1 MKAQLAPLPPRDA
14 IAALLARGGRLDPS
28 FSWLDVWQEE
38 HARAFAVAK
47 STGFDILGD
56 IHGELVKALAEG
68 RTFEQFA
75 SGLTPMLQ
83 RKGWWGRQ
91 MMADPETGEIGA
103 VQLGSTRRLHTIFDA
118 NMRVSYAAGHWSMF
132 ERNKATRPFLRYVH
146 IDPEL
151 HQEDSRPHH
160 AALHNLVLP
169 VDHPFWS
176 TFAPPNGWGC
186 RCTLQQLSQRD
197 IDRLLREGE
206 QLLFEAPTIETRPW
220 TNWRTGEI
228 VHVPEGVDPGWAYNP
243 GREQWA
249 AATAAAKIGSAPAE
263 LAAAL
268 NDEPELVARLDAEF
282 GRWFD
287 YAAAG
292 GRVER
297 STFTV
302 GTLSDEVLAALR
314 ERGVQP
320 DTGAITLQ
328 QRQVRHMLR
337 DAKQVRGRAVPD
349 EVLRHLPAILTSPR
363 AVLRDRRDGDLL
375 YVFDAAPGTRGK
387 IVVRLDFDIKQ
398 REAGAKRITVTANSV
413 RTAGIV
419 ESSAL
424 ANKNEYELLVG
435 RL

>member
-1 MKAQLAPLPPRDA
+1 MKAQLAPLPPYEA

-28 FSWLDVWQEE
+28 FSWLDVWQAE
-38 HARAFAVAK
+38 HARAFTVAK
-47 STGFDILGD
+47 SAGFDILAD
-56 IHGELVKALAEG
+56 IHAELVKALAEG

-75 SGLTPMLQ
+75 ADLTPMLQ
-83 RKGWWGRQ
+83 RKGWWGRR
-91 MMADPETGEIGA
+91 MMADPETGEISA

-118 NMRVSYAAGHWSMF
+118 NMRVSYAAGHWAMF
-132 ERNKATRPFLRYVH
+132 ERNKAARPFLRYVH

-151 HQEDSRPHH
+151 HQENSRPHH

-169 VDHPFWS
+169 VDHPFWA

-206 QLLFEAPTIETRPW
+206 LLLFEPPTIDTRPW

-268 NDEPELVARLDAEF
+268 NDEPELVARLDEEF

-287 YAAAG
+287 QAAAG

-302 GTLSDEVLAALR
+302 GTLSDEVLAALHQ
-314 ERGVQP
+314 RGIRP
-320 DTGAITLQ
+320 ETGAITLQ
-328 QRQVRHMLR
+328 QRQVVHMLR
-337 DAKQVRGRAVPD
+337 DAKRIRGQAVPD
-349 EVLRHLPAILTSPR
+349 EVLRHLPSVLSTPR

-375 YVFDAAPGTRGK
+375 YVFDALAGRQGK
-387 IVVRLDFDIKQ
+387 IVVRLDFSVKQ
-398 REAGAKRITVTANSV
+398 QVPSGRRVPVITNSV
-413 RTAGIV
+413 RTAGII
-419 ESSAL
+419 ETPAL
-424 ANKNEYELLVG
+424 ANEKEYELLVG

>member
-1 MKAQLAPLPPRDA
+1 MKAQLAPLPPREA
-14 IAALLARGGRLDPS
+14 IAALLARGGKLDQS

-38 HARAFAVAK
+38 HARAFTVAK
-47 STGFDILGD
+47 SAGFDILGD
-56 IHGELVKALAEG
+56 IHTELVKALAEG
-68 RTFEQFA
+68 RTIQQFA
-75 SGLTPMLQ
+75 TGLTPVLQ

-91 MMADPETGEIGA
+91 LMADPETGEIGA
-103 VQLGSTRRLHTIFDA
+103 VQLGSTRRLHTIYDA
-118 NMRVSYAAGHWSMF
+118 NMRVSYAAGHWAMF

-151 HQEDSRPHH
+151 HQENSRPHH

-206 QLLFEAPTIETRPW
+206 ELLFEPPTIDTRPW

-228 VHVPEGVDPGWAYNP
+228 VHIPEGIDPGWAYNP

-287 YAAAG
+287 QAAAG

-302 GTLSDEVLAALR
+302 GALSDEVLAALR
-314 ERGVQP
+314 ERGIRP

-328 QRQVRHMLR
+328 QRQVLHMLR
-337 DAKQVRGRAVPD
+337 DAKQARGRAVPD
-349 EVLRHLPAILTSPR
+349 EVLRHLPSVLAAPR
-363 AVLRDRRDGDLL
+363 AVLRDLRDGDLL
-375 YVFDAAPGTRGK
+375 YVFDVPAGRHGK
-387 IVVRLDFDIKQ
+387 IVVRLDFAIKQ
-398 REAGAKRITVTANSV
+398 IDAAGKRMTVSTNSI
-413 RTAGIV
+413 RTAGVV
-419 ESSAL
+419 EHADL
-424 ANKNEYELLVG
+424 ANSTAYEILSGAL
-435 RL
+435 